1 MRPSLPALP
10 PLVVLAALVAGCG
23 GHNPRAAREELL
35 SVDERFAAEVA
46 DQGLSVFERYYAED
60 AVEMPAFQPMIEGK
74 SAILDFYRPYSN
86 NPSHKLTWKPTRAEV
101 SDDGGLGYTY
111 GHYEATTADENGTP
125 VTRVGKYVTIWRR
138 EYDGG
143 WKVVFDGGSPDERET
158 PPAAAAPAPAASAPA
173 TMASPGAAKSSGAA
187 KPAGAPAAKKPPAR

>member
-74 SAILDFYRPYSN
+74 SAILDFYRPYGN
-86 NPSHKLTWKPTRAEV
+86 NPSFKLTWKPIREIGRAHV
-101 SDDGGLGYTY
+101 
-111 GHYEATTADENGTP
+111 
-125 VTRVGKYVTIWRR
+125 
-138 EYDGG
+138 
-143 WKVVFDGGSPDERET
+143 
-158 PPAAAAPAPAASAPA
+158 
-173 TMASPGAAKSSGAA
+173 
-187 KPAGAPAAKKPPAR
+187 